1 MNTLEALKFF
11 RKKKRISQANML
23 PGKDA
28 KRYHRLESGQSKL
41 DYEDLFTA
49 LNTLELSFKEFFSAI
64 GMEENIPILAIDK
77 QYEKCSAMPN
87 NSKEKKILLHYFH
100 ELAAIK
106 EKNTMETAL
115 YNDIKVVYHPIWP
128 EIPKIDTADIE
139 HVLNIIKKKTYYT
152 YYDYRMTVNPII
164 FFDTE
169 KIQYILERMY
179 PIENQKNRDFTTVRI
194 ANLIYP
200 NIITGQLYRN
210 NLDQAAYYI
219 QKAKEANVPFN
230 DYNFHFNLHYLDNL
244 TNYLITKETKYLT
257 QILQEIELLEK
268 FGSIQLA
275 NGIKQEATDLLSGTK
290 SYDLAQGI
298 IPNNLSLT
306 PDWS

>member
-49 LNTLELSFKEFFSAI
+49 LNTLELSFKEFFGAI
-64 GMEENIPILAIDK
+64 DMEENIPILAIDN
-77 QYEKCSAMPN
+77 QYKNCLYTLDDSAG
-87 NSKEKKILLHYFH
+87 KKILLRYFH

-169 KIQYILERMY
+169 KVQYILERMY

-219 QKAKEANVPFN
+219 QKAKEANVPYD
-230 DYNFHFNLHYLDNL
+230 DYHFHFNLHYLDNL

-257 QILQEIELLEK
+257 KILQEIELLEQ
-268 FGSIQLA
+268 FGNFELA
-275 NGIKQEATDLLSGTK
+275 NGIKEEATNLILGKDFYNL
-290 SYDLAQGI
+290 DEGI
-298 IPNNLSLT
+298 ILNNLTET
-306 PDWS
+306 PD